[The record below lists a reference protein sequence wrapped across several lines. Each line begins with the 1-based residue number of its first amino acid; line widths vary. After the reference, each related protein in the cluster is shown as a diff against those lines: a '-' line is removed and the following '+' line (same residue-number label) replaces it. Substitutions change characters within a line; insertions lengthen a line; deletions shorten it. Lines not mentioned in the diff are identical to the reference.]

1 MALQVFFRRTFH
13 LLSNHNFGPNFASV
27 FSIFLKLLLQ
37 DESLSINRGIWAT
50 SRTSWTARTIP
61 TAVARTANRSNV
73 CPHSRA
79 SEVPTSED
87 IIEAVFLEALE
98 STQVNKTVMGT
109 VEDLFTEDDFE
120 FTDVDV
126 VLGSVNVAQGS
137 STGTARPRRPKA
149 FQRDTPS
156 NPVS

>member
-61 TAVARTANRSNV
+61 TAVARTANGPNV
-73 CPHSRA
+73 SRLSRA

-87 IIEAVFLEALE
+87 LIEAVFLKALE
-98 STQVNKTVMGT
+98 STQVN
-109 VEDLFTEDDFE
+109 
-120 FTDVDV
+120 
-126 VLGSVNVAQGS
+126 
-137 STGTARPRRPKA
+137 
-149 FQRDTPS
+149 
-156 NPVS
+156 